1 MKIDPYKYPVVII
14 SAFVI
19 GMLIAFAFGFRP
31 QHGSTDRSGQGQFPP
46 VMVQNTL
53 FWEFPIT

>member
-19 GMLIAFAFGFRP
+19 GMLLAFAFGFRP
-31 QHGSTDRSGQGQFPP
+31 KHGSSDLSEHGQVPAAL
-46 VMVQNTL
+46 VQIVPT
-53 FWEFPIT
+53 WEFSIT

>member
-19 GMLIAFAFGFRP
+19 GMLIAFALGFRP
-31 QHGSTDRSGQGQFPP
+31 QHGSTDLSGHGQIPAP
-46 VMVQNTL
+46 LVQ
-53 FWEFPIT
+53 FVQMWELPIS